1 MAHEVNQSEKDVA
14 AQVRSALVN
23 RISSER
29 LELWIPPD
37 TTWDFQQGK
46 LTLAFASDF
55 ACQLCRRMLRH
66 EIASA
71 LVAATGID
79 NQEIFFV
86 VRETKTM
93 SGSAPQP
100 TDLSDRSGQH
110 HPQRSRSASAPGAST
125 TAEPVSNSTCALSSQ
140 QVSTHDAESP
150 LSMAAKALPVNPQQP
165 IEEAGL
171 FELDTD
177 KRLTN
182 SVTSIAKPSTI
193 TTTTLAAKSPDLLWS
208 QVLPGESNQ
217 LAWTAVNLVLSEPGK
232 MTPVLL
238 HGPTGTGKSMMLAS
252 LVQRM
257 RGELRMKR
265 VVHMTSEQFTN
276 DFTEGLQ
283 GGGLPMF
290 RRKYRDVDALLL
302 DDIQFLMGKR
312 STLAEVRHT
321 IDILLRTSKQVVL
334 AADRSLNEL
343 SGLGDELIGRLRGGL
358 VTPIF
363 PLDEQI
369 RHKLLLQY
377 TQQLSIQV
385 DPDVLK
391 QLAAR
396 VSGDG
401 RLIRGLV
408 NRLRAVAA
416 MHPGKLQ
423 WDQCWNS
430 LMDLV
435 QATQPVVRLADIER
449 AVCNM
454 FGLASDSLQST
465 SKMRSVS
472 QPRMLAMFLARK
484 YTQAAYKEIGDYFG
498 NRRHSTVISAEK
510 TVEAWLTENA
520 NLEGSRK
527 FSVRD
532 AIRFVEAQ
540 LQVG

>member
-14 AQVRSALVN
+14 AQVRSALVS

-46 LTLAFASDF
+46 LTLAFAADF

-71 LVAATGID
+71 LAAATGVD

-86 VRETKTM
+86 VREPKTM
-93 SGSAPQP
+93 SGAAPQP
-100 TDLSDRSGQH
+100 TDSLDRSGQH
-110 HPQRSRSASAPGAST
+110 PLRSQSATAPEAST
-125 TAEPVSNSTCALSSQ
+125 TAASASNSNYALSSQ
-140 QVSTHDAESP
+140 QASTNHAESKEAS
-150 LSMAAKALPVNPQQP
+150 LSMAANALPVNPQQRH
-165 IEEAGL
+165 EDNG
-171 FELDTD
+171 
-177 KRLTN
+177 
-182 SVTSIAKPSTI
+182 
-193 TTTTLAAKSPDLLWS
+193 LLWS

-232 MTPVLL
+232 MTPVLI

-385 DPDVLK
+385 DSEVLK